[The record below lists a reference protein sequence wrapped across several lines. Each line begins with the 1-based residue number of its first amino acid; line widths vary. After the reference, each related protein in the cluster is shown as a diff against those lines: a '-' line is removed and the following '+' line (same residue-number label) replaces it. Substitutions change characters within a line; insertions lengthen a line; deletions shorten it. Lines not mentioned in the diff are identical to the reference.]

1 MIKIPEALTFDD
13 VLLVPQYSQI
23 LPTDVDVSTRLSKK
37 INLKIPILSAAM
49 DTVTESKMAIA
60 MAKSGGIAI
69 IHKNMSPEKQAAI
82 IKQVK
87 IDNKNNLV
95 GAAIS
100 HDHSEISKTRI
111 KMLIDEGVDLII
123 IDTAHGHSKLVI
135 DCVKWFK
142 ATYPEITLVA
152 GNIATGD
159 AAIALAE
166 AGADIVKVGI
176 GPGSICTTRIISGV
190 GVPALT
196 AIMMVSKA
204 LKRLDVGIIAD
215 GGMRYSGDIVKAIAA
230 GAHAVMLG
238 GMLAGTDEAPGEI
251 VTINEKQY
259 KSYRGMGSIGA
270 IAGGSDERYFQ
281 HKRQGKFVAEGVE
294 GLVAYKGPVA
304 DILYQLVGGLRSGMG
319 YNGAAN
325 LSILQQNAQFI
336 KITNAGSKE
345 SHVHDMAFIQEAPNY
360 KRK

>member
-1 MIKIPEALTFDD
+1 MTQISEALTFDD
-13 VLLVPQYSQI
+13 VLLIPQYSQI
-23 LPTDVDVSTRLSKK
+23 LPTDVDISTRLSKK

-49 DTVTESKMAIA
+49 DTVSEYQMAIA
-60 MAKSGGIAI
+60 MAKAGGIAI
-69 IHKNMSPEKQAAI
+69 IHKNMSAEKQATI

-87 IDNKNNLV
+87 DEDNANLV

-100 HDHSEISKTRI
+100 HDYSEIGQTRI
-111 KMLIDEGVDLII
+111 KMLVDAGVDLVI

-135 DCVKWFK
+135 ECVKWFK
-142 ATYPEITLVA
+142 ITYPNITLVA
-152 GNIATGD
+152 GNIATGE
-159 AAIALAE
+159 AALALAE

-196 AIMMVSKA
+196 AIMLVAKA
-204 LKRLDVGIIAD
+204 LRGFDVGIIAD

-238 GMLAGTDEAPGEI
+238 GMLAGTDEAPGDI
-251 VTINEKQY
+251 ITIDNKQY
-259 KSYRGMGSIGA
+259 KSYRGMGSLGA

-281 HKRQGKFVAEGVE
+281 HKRQGKFVAEGIE
-294 GLVAYKGPVA
+294 GSVAYKGPVA

-325 LSILQQNAQFI
+325 LSDLQQNAQFI

-345 SHVHDMAFIQEAPNY
+345 SHVHDMAFAQEAPNY
-360 KRK
+360 KCK